1 MFDIRKDKEGT
12 EMNKEQY
19 LELLEKRLADW
30 EKRKESGEP
39 YIDYSTYLLI
49 FFICMLEF
57 NGAFT
62 KEETERLTSIMER
75 HKDLRMF

>member
-1 MFDIRKDKEGT
+1 MEIEI
-12 EMNKEQY
+12 NKKQY
-19 LELLEKRLADW
+19 LELLEKSLEDW

-39 YIDYSTYLLI
+39 YIDYSTYCLI
-49 FFICMLEF
+49 SIIFMLEF

-62 KEETERLTSIMER
+62 KEETERLVSIMER